1 MKKDSAMQQLKNI
14 LVAHDFSEPS
24 DAALTQAIRLGN
36 AVAAEVTVLHAVQS
50 LLCSRGWLDA
60 EADALLPTLGQ
71 LVEGAEE
78 RMRRALS
85 AHQAVCVTRQEVVA
99 GHACGTILEWCE
111 KRRPDLLVLG
121 AHSMADAYRNMGYT
135 AATAIRKATAPVLA
149 VHQSGGG
156 PFRRILIATDFS
168 ETSRLALSHGLR
180 LADIDGAS
188 VEILH
193 VHADPWGHGAEP
205 EWHRRALPDFADQ
218 YAGRVCETSRNWAAA
233 TLNEFPSVRVEHV
246 ALRHKSPGQGI
257 VERAAAINADL
268 IAIGTKGSTN
278 LRYIFLGSTAERIL
292 RGVPCSVLAVKPNV
306 SEHPLAA
313 DETPAPSPM
322 QWLV

>member
-1 MKKDSAMQQLKNI
+1 MQQLKNI

-36 AVAAEVTVLHAVQS
+36 AVAAEVTVLHTVQS

-218 YAGRVCETSRNWAAA
+218 YSGRVCETSRNWAAA

-257 VERAAAINADL
+257 VERAATINADL